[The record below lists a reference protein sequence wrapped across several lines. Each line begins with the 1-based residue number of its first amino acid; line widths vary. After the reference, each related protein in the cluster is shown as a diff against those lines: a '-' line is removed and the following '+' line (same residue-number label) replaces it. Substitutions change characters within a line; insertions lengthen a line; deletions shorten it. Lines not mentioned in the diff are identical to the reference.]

1 VGTHVFDP
9 ASATI
14 GAMRRILLLLAVLL
28 AVHGC
33 GAMTAPLP
41 LTSAE
46 RAKLDA
52 AQLDLTLGIG
62 EHHAPWVREDLVAA
76 LAGRRLFRRVDRL
89 EGFSEPP
96 DLTAKVEVF
105 GNPDHKLPIWTVL
118 TLGLVPTVGKGID
131 GVTVTLAAPATK
143 RTLDVRIEQQD
154 LVVTGWAGLAMLSEP
169 EWVLA
174 SSYKG
179 RMFDRIAS
187 ELAARAE
194 AIETLPI
201 VVR

>member
-1 VGTHVFDP
+1 
-9 ASATI
+9 
-14 GAMRRILLLLAVLL
+14 MRRILPLLVVLL
-28 AVHGC
+28 ALHGC

-41 LTSAE
+41 LTPAE

-62 EHHAPWVREDLVAA
+62 EHHAPWVRDDLVAA
-76 LAGRRLFRRVDRL
+76 LARRRLFRRVDRL
-89 EGFSEPP
+89 EAFSEPP
-96 DLTAKVEVF
+96 DLTAKVQVF
-105 GNPDHKLPIWTVL
+105 GNPDNKLPIWTVL
-118 TLGLVPTVGKGID
+118 TLGFVPTVGKGID
-131 GVTVTLAAPATK
+131 GVTVTLAAPATR

-154 LVVTGWAGLAMLSEP
+154 LIVTGWAGLAMLPSS

-174 SSYKG
+174 SSYNR

-194 AIETLPI
+194 AIETLPL
-201 VVR
+201 VLR